1 MQYYSAGWLRNLTEE
16 GVEPNPG
23 PTWAAFLEAMK
34 KQLGDEYGLYADDL
48 KKGGKLYTHLWD
60 WKRSQG
66 KNSKMIDADVLFEF
80 VAAERK
86 EVTTAPLTNIFKDDD
101 IIIRN
106 ILAVVD
112 EFQRTTGIISCYR
125 IIVLSCYLIIVL
137 SYYHVIV
144 LSYYLIIVLSN
155 YRIIVLSF
163 HYIAAAILFYVND

>member
-66 KNSKMIDADVLFEF
+66 KNSKMIDADVLLEF

-112 EFQRTTGIISCYR
+112 EFQRTTGIISYHIMLSYYR
-125 IIVLSCYLIIVL
+125 IIM
-137 SYYHVIV
+137 
-144 LSYYLIIVLSN
+144 LSN
-155 YRIIVLSF
+155 YRIIVLSC
-163 HYIAAAILFYVND
+163 YRIIILSNYRII